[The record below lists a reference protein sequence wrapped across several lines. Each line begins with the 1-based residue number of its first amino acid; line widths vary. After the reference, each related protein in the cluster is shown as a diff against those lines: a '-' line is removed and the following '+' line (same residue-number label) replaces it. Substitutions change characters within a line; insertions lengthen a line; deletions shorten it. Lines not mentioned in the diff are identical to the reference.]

1 MAGLSRIEAERDAA
15 DSLATSRGPAPDRVR
30 RNAGTWAERLDE
42 LVVAEREDGRD
53 ASDELDGLLREM
65 ELEMFFGK
73 LVRKLGRAGKSLVKQ
88 GLAAAAS
95 SVPALA
101 VVRGVTDLARG
112 QLRSGIARLVRAG
125 AKAAIAGAAPWAT
138 PAIAAVSA
146 VRRHAPALAA
156 PAATRGYEPPA
167 AQVDCDD
174 PTEDG
179 RLDAEDVGELGGDGE
194 RPDSQQI
201 VDVAERAYEILAE
214 TLAPHAATAT
224 GAHRIATRAL
234 RGALAERRGRRCSC
248 RGRRR

>member
-1 MAGLSRIEAERDAA
+1 MAGLSRIEAERDAT
-15 DSLATSRGPAPDRVR
+15 DSHAASRGPAPDRVR
-30 RNAGTWAERLDE
+30 RNAGSWAERLDE
-42 LVVAEREDGRD
+42 IVVAEREDGRD

-73 LVRKLGRAGKSLVKQ
+73 LVRKLGRAGKSLVRQ

-112 QLRSGIARLVRAG
+112 QLRSGIARLARAG

-138 PAIAAVSA
+138 PALAAVSA
-146 VRRHAPALAA
+146 VRRHAPGLTAPSAA
-156 PAATRGYEPPA
+156 RAHEPLA
-167 AQVDCDD
+167 AQVGFDAD
-174 PTEDG
+174 PNTTEDRG
-179 RLDAEDVGELGGDGE
+179 LDAEDVGDGE
-194 RPDSQQI
+194 PQDSQEI

-224 GAHRIATRAL
+224 GARRIATRAL
-234 RGALAERRGRRCSC
+234 RDALAERRGRRCGC